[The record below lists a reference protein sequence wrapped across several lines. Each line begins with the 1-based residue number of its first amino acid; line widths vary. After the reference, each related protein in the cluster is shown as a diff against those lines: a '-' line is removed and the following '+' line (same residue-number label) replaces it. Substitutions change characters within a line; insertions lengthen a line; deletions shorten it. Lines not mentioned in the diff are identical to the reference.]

1 MIPRAAT
8 ISNMCNFGSFC
19 ELFTQRFHAS
29 FWLPIALN
37 LKCPETPAAK
47 ISFFQ
52 NREKKD
58 IIEKPDWLI
67 APNYQTKNSI
77 DGDKNKRCYGK
88 KNTKCAH
95 FIVFSMSSF
104 TGARSKANA
113 NSEMTKANDTNLCP
127 INTSTITS
135 TSPDTSAKNEKKKKV
150 FIYLL
155 LLLIVN
161 FFHALHFS
169 RVVFYSFFFCLWSS
183 LSFQRFSDQSE
194 MGEVQ
199 TKRHSNHQVQK
210 KEMELLLV
218 LNSWHFFLST

>member
-1 MIPRAAT
+1 MSTIPRAAT

-113 NSEMTKANDTNLCP
+113 NSEMTKANEINLCP
-127 INTSTITS
+127 VNTSTITS

-150 FIYLL
+150 FFIYC
-155 LLLIVN
+155 
-161 FFHALHFS
+161 
-169 RVVFYSFFFCLWSS
+169 YY
-183 LSFQRFSDQSE
+183 
-194 MGEVQ
+194 
-199 TKRHSNHQVQK
+199 
-210 KEMELLLV
+210 
-218 LNSWHFFLST
+218 